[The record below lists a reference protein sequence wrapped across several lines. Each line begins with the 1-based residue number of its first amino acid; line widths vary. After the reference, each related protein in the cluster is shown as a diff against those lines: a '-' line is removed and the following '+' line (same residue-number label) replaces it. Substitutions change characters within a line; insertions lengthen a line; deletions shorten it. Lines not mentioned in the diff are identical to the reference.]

1 MQLLLRTEILFRH
14 IFILFKFQKQSPLTF
29 APFICF
35 QGSLRDQDVGCHA
48 HGNAGSR
55 RRPAA
60 RHTAGAGGS
69 GCSNL
74 SLPSGKRG
82 HKRSVSL
89 ENNAPLALRSTPSMG
104 QSSLGSPLLQF
115 GQAAPGQGHSQGFH
129 TGTLKSRQEQRRLSQ
144 KFGSHSNLDD
154 EGVGIGVGMGMGMGL
169 QMRSKFQNIRQMF
182 ELSRSCVGG
191 GGGDGRGAR
200 PRRRQCNLCQQHCR
214 SNISSS
220 SSRGAPR
227 PLPAEVATSNSNKWA
242 RRNR

>member
-1 MQLLLRTEILFRH
+1 MSAATH
-14 IFILFKFQKQSPLTF
+14 MAMP
-29 APFICF
+29 A
-35 QGSLRDQDVGCHA
+35 HA
-48 HGNAGSR
+48 VVPPPGT
-55 RRPAA
+55 PPVL
-60 RHTAGAGGS
+60 GGS

-191 GGGDGRGAR
+191 GGGDGRGGAAEEEAMQSL
-200 PRRRQCNLCQQHCR
+200 PATLPQQHQQQQQQQRRTTPIAGGSRHQQQQQMGEAEQVRLSATRGKKR
-214 SNISSS
+214 STN
-220 SSRGAPR
+220 
-227 PLPAEVATSNSNKWA
+227 
-242 RRNR
+242 